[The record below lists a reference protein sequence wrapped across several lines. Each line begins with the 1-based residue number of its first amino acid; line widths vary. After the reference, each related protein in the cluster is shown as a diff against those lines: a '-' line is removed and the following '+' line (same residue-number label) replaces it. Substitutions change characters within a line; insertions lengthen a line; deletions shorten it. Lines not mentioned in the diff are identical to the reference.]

1 MVLPVKPLGISIV
14 TSDTRNMPRPR
25 RSVLYM
31 PGANARAIEKARS
44 LPCDAVIL
52 DLEDAVSPDA
62 KEAARAAVAASV
74 AQGGFGRREVI
85 IRVNGLDTMW
95 AADDLAAVAKSGA
108 HAVLIPK
115 VSSAGDLIQVE
126 SALADSGAP
135 RDLAI
140 WAMMETPRAILNA
153 DAIAGATARLAVFV
167 MGTNDLLKELNAV
180 QRPDRQPLM
189 LALQMALLAGRAH
202 GLALLDGVYNA
213 ISNQAGFEAE
223 CAQGRDLGFDGKT
236 LIHPSQVDAANRI
249 FAPSEDE
256 IEKSRRIIEAF
267 DQATAQGKGV
277 VQLDGKMIENLHVD
291 HARRVLAF
299 AEILAGSAP

>member
-1 MVLPVKPLGISIV
+1 M
-14 TSDTRNMPRPR
+14 TSETRNPPRPR

-62 KEAARAAVAASV
+62 KETAREAVVAA
-74 AQGGFGRREVI
+74 ALQGGFGRREVI

-108 HAVLIPK
+108 NAVLIPK
-115 VSSAGDLIQVE
+115 ISSAGDLIQVE
-126 SALADSGAP
+126 HALVDSGAP
-135 RDLAI
+135 REMAI

-189 LALQMALLAGRAH
+189 LALQNTLLAGRAH

-213 ISNQAGFEAE
+213 ISDQAGFETE
-223 CAQGRDLGFDGKT
+223 CEQGRDLGFEGKT
-236 LIHPSQVDAANRI
+236 LIHPSQVEAANRI
-249 FAPSEDE
+249 FAPSADE

-267 DQATAQGKGV
+267 DQAMAQGKGV

-291 HARRVLAF
+291 NARRVLAF
-299 AEILAGSAP
+299 AEILAGSAQ